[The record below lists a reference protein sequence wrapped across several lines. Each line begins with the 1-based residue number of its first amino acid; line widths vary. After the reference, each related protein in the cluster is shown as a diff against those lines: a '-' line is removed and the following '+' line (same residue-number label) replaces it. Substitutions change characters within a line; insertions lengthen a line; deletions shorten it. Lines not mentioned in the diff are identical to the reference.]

1 MAISDKD
8 PYNARETARI
18 ILLGVR
24 AVRREARG
32 KSIHGIEKQAA
43 RIREEAQA
51 REDARATARRKAR
64 GKR

>member
-32 KSIHGIEKQAA
+32 KSIRGIEKQAA

-51 REDARATARRKAR
+51 REDARAAARRKAR

>member
-8 PYNARETARI
+8 PYNARETARV
-18 ILLGVR
+18 LLLAAR

-32 KSIHGIEKQAA
+32 KSIRGIEKQLV

-51 REDARATARRKAR
+51 REDARAAARRKAR
-64 GKR
+64 GQR

>member
-18 ILLGVR
+18 ILLSAR

-32 KSIHGIEKQAA
+32 KSIRGIERTAA

-51 REDARATARRKAR
+51 REDARAAARKQARRKR
-64 GKR
+64 